1 MSTIDF
7 SQDIVLTN
15 LNVIKCKICNE
26 LLNDIEE
33 CENCNSLFCKNCVEK
48 EKNKNNI
55 CPICLSNPF
64 KTNSNELISKL
75 ILNKEIKMFCNH
87 CKNIFNDIKN
97 YEKHIS
103 ECPVV
108 HFYCKECPFNCFNE
122 EELWNHLLQKHE
134 NIIIQEM
141 ATTDV

>member
-33 CENCNSLFCKNCVEK
+33 CENCNSLFCKNCVDK

-55 CPICLSNPF
+55 CPICL
-64 KTNSNELISKL
+64 
-75 ILNKEIKMFCNH
+75 
-87 CKNIFNDIKN
+87 
-97 YEKHIS
+97 
-103 ECPVV
+103 
-108 HFYCKECPFNCFNE
+108 
-122 EELWNHLLQKHE
+122 
-134 NIIIQEM
+134 
-141 ATTDV
+141 